1 MHGKIFLPLTKKAL
15 DLLFTAVDHRY
26 DVYSLNYFFVIVFA
40 RSSLFF
46 PSCFFFLLLLFLISE
61 IPKAYIVNRRMEYRA
76 KESAVDR

>member
-46 PSCFFFLLLLFLISE
+46 PSCFLLLLLFLTSE
-61 IPKAYIVNRRMEYRA
+61 IPKAYIVKRRMEDRA

>member
-1 MHGKIFLPLTKKAL
+1 MYGKIFLPLTKKAL

-26 DVYSLNYFFVIVFA
+26 DVYLFNHFFVIVFA

-46 PSCFFFLLLLFLISE
+46 PSCFFLLLLFLISE